1 MEPEALCH
9 CAQIVLSGHLRMMG
23 TGDPSKA
30 VTGHV
35 ARELLKLA
43 FEKSMSKDD
52 NTPFAIA
59 ATEVSILTELTRP
72 RLTG

>member
-1 MEPEALCH
+1 
-9 CAQIVLSGHLRMMG
+9 MMG

-72 RLTG
+72 RPTG

>member
-1 MEPEALCH
+1 
-9 CAQIVLSGHLRMMG
+9 MMG

-59 ATEVSILTELTRP
+59 ATEVGILTRP
-72 RLTG
+72 RHVEDTHSSGQIVMSFCLENSNS